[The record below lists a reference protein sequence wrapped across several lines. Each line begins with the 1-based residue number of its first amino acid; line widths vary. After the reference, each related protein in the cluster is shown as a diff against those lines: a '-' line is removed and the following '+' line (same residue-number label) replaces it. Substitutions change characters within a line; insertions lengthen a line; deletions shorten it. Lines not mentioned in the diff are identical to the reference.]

1 MTKTFQCPSC
11 GAALENVDFTK
22 PTTQCPFCGTVV
34 TIPTAMR
41 EKTANPSSS
50 AGPQVVINLGDYGQ
64 SPYLQTPIRPRSNPF
79 GCIFGVLIMLIIV
92 GVVGGGIFIATTS
105 VSSISDVINAIGTP
119 GGMATLTS
127 GGDFSAIFAT
137 AAPDNSDVLMQF
149 GGDGVGNGKFTDGRW
164 LAIDGLGGIYVAD
177 YLSNGRVQAFDK
189 EGSYLATFNAVAR
202 AKSIPIRCLGA
213 DRKGIV
219 YVCRDGYIQ
228 KFNSESGDA
237 VGTIKGTGNDY
248 LDGMTF
254 LPNGNLLV
262 VTSSMDDN
270 LLFFNPAGKLIN
282 RVEKVISTQTENSQ
296 TSIDIAVD
304 GLGNIY
310 LLSQRDNA
318 VLKYS
323 PDGKFMDR
331 FGHNDPFAKEKTP
344 GDFSGSVGAIAVDS
358 EGRIYVTDFDGIKVF
373 SNDGKFLE
381 LIPEPQG
388 SGFIYD
394 MAFNT
399 KDELFMT
406 DGKQVFQLS
415 LNVGS

>member
-22 PTTQCPFCGTVV
+22 PTTRCPFCGTVV
-34 TIPTAMR
+34 TIPAAMR
-41 EKTANPSSS
+41 EQTALPSAS

-64 SPYLQTPIRPRSNPF
+64 PTFGQTQIPRRSNPF
-79 GCIFGVLIMLIIV
+79 GCLIGLVVTLIIIS
-92 GVVGGGIFIATTS
+92 VVGGGIFIAFNS
-105 VSSISDVINAIGTP
+105 AGSITDVINAIGTP
-119 GGMATLTS
+119 GGMATLTN

-164 LAIDGLGGIYVAD
+164 LAIDGSGGIYVAD
-177 YLSNGRVQAFDK
+177 YLSGGRVQAFDK
-189 EGSYLATFNAVAR
+189 EGNYLTTFNALAR
-202 AKSIPIRCLGA
+202 TKSIPTRCLAA

-228 KFNSESGDA
+228 KFSGESGNA

-248 LDGMTF
+248 LDSMAF
-254 LPNGNLLV
+254 LPNGNFVVATIDDTLV
-262 VTSSMDDN
+262 
-270 LLFFNPAGKLIN
+270 FFNAAGKQLSRIEN
-282 RVEKVISTQTENSQ
+282 IVSTQTENSQ
-296 TSIDIAVD
+296 TNIDIAVD
-304 GLGNIY
+304 GLGNLY

-323 PDGKFMDR
+323 PEGKFMDR
-331 FGHNDPFAKEKTP
+331 FGHNDPFAKEENP

-358 EGRIYVTDFDGIKVF
+358 EGRIYVTDFDGIKVY
-373 SNDGKFLE
+373 SNAGNYLD

-399 KDELFMT
+399 KDELFVT

-415 LNVGS
+415 INVGS